1 MLRAC
6 RRILRPGGRTAF
18 FTIHPAT
25 GLTATQRRRASRDG
39 PIAVATARPN
49 DPGTTPHVHSEHD
62 DMSFVIEGALTYEIA
77 GETHEA
83 PAGTFVLVPRGATHR
98 WWNPHPE
105 PATFLNVHIAGHG
118 FESFIQ
124 ELSALSA
131 AGHATREAMAELGE
145 RHDVYFEFS
154 GVNTPSS

>member
-1 MLRAC
+1 MPAGRPIVLRA
-6 RRILRPGGRTAF
+6 GEGRGYALGADSSLVF
-18 FTIHPAT
+18 KA
-25 GLTATQRRRASRDG
+25 DG
-39 PIAVATARPN
+39 DAYSIAVATARPN